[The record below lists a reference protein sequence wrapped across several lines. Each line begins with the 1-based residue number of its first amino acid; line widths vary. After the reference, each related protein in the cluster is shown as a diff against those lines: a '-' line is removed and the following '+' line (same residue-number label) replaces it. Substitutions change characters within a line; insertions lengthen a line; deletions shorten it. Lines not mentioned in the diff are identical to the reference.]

1 MMLRIKRISV
11 ILFLLVGIF
20 SSVYSFSLGL
30 NENKDLEEEYRQF
43 VPEEYSRDWTNAEIS
58 YSFYYEGSEVPPAQI
73 YLYSN
78 GVMVW
83 ERRFSYEKEL
93 ENIFYL
99 YEIDGDRIKLKA
111 VDEREDV
118 EDFIRVALMR
128 LERRINGIISVNV
141 EDNSAIYVFGD
152 TLSVGGVNF
161 FLEE

>member
-78 GVMVW
+78 GVMIW
-83 ERRFSYEKEL
+83 ERRFSYEEEL

-141 EDNSAIYVFGD
+141 EDNSAIYGFGD
-152 TLSVGGVNF
+152 TLFFGGFYF

>member
-78 GVMVW
+78 GVMIW
-83 ERRFSYEKEL
+83 ERRFSYEEEL

-99 YEIDGDRIKLKA
+99 YEIDGDRIKVKV

>member
-78 GVMVW
+78 GVMIW
-83 ERRFSYEKEL
+83 ERRFSYEEEL

-99 YEIDGDRIKLKA
+99 YEIDGDRIKVKV
-111 VDEREDV
+111 VDKRVDIGRYV
-118 EDFIRVALMR
+118 EVALYHLR
-128 LERRINGIISVNV
+128 DESRDVISVNV
-141 EDNSAIYVFGD
+141 EDNSAIYGFGD
-152 TLSVGGVNF
+152 TLFFGGFYF

>member
-78 GVMVW
+78 GVMIW
-83 ERRFSYEKEL
+83 ERRFSYEEEL

>member
-11 ILFLLVGIF
+11 ILLLLVGIF